1 MRKPKKVELI
11 SIKGV
16 VKTFGYDH
24 ALNLLKT
31 FNTWSLPEDSK
42 LELTED
48 GIRARPNKG
57 SDKESE
63 E

>member
-11 SIKGV
+11 NIKGV

-31 FNTWSLPEDSK
+31 FKTWSLPEDSK
-42 LELTED
+42 YELIED
-48 GIRARPNKG
+48 GIRAKPNKG